1 MSRLTKFLKQTCSH
15 ESAQRTSNGKTKLST
30 YGDVLYHRPRTL
42 KCRREKIV
50 TDIQTSSGAILKT
63 SSRYF
68 LDDKVEIFA
77 DDRLDGHVVLDVRE
91 YTNQLGKCEGYECY
105 V

>member
-1 MSRLTKFLKQTCSH
+1 MSRMTKFLKQTCVF
-15 ESAQRTSNGKTKLST
+15 ESAKRTLNGDVKLST
-30 YGDVLYHRPRTL
+30 YGDIEYDKPKTV
-42 KCRREKIV
+42 KCRREKYV
-50 TDIQTSSGAILKT
+50 KDVMTGTGAILKA

-68 LDDKVEIFA
+68 LDESIPINA
-77 DDRLDGHVVLDVRE
+77 DDRLDGHVVLSVEE